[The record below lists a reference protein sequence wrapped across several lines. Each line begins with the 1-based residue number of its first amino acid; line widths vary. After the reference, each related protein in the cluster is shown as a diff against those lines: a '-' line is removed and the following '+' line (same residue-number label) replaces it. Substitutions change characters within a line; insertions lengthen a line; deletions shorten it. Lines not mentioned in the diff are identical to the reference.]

1 MVDDDQFFRTFVRA
15 CLEDLGHKVVEAS
28 DGNHGLGQCAQWRPD
43 LIMSDLLMPNKD
55 GLDFI
60 REVRRY
66 QPNLKVIAMSIG
78 YTQDDG
84 ECLDLALKAGAEAAI
99 CKPFSIDQLHRAIQA
114 VMHLNDAASES

>member
-1 MVDDDQFFRTFVRA
+1 MVDDDQFLRTFVRA
-15 CLEDLGHKVVEAS
+15 CLEDLGHNVVEAS
-28 DGNHGLGQCAQWRPD
+28 DGNHGLAQCALWRPD
-43 LIMSDLLMPNKD
+43 LIISDLLMPNKD

-99 CKPFSIDQLHRAIQA
+99 CKPFSIDQLRRAIQA
-114 VMHLNDAASES
+114 VMHLKDAARES